1 MQILEL
7 AQRLT
12 QECKGYK
19 MYKLTNTT
27 LIIRLADNAFIPA
40 DFLNTDFQAYQE
52 WLNAGNIPQP
62 VDAETVEQAQAR
74 ITQQVQKRLD
84 DFAKTRNYDNCLS
97 ACSYV
102 ASTNDKF
109 KNEALYCIE
118 SRDQT
123 WLTCAEIINDAL
135 AGNRPMPDDISDF
148 ESELPVLTWP

>member
-1 MQILEL
+1 MHDFNQGFL
-7 AQRLT
+7 
-12 QECKGYK
+12 K
-19 MYKLTNTT
+19 MYKLTKTT
-27 LIIRLADNAFIPA
+27 SIIRLADNALIPA
-40 DFLNTDFQAYQE
+40 DSRNADFQIYQT
-52 WLNAGNIPQP
+52 WLEEGNVPQP

-74 ITQQVQKRLD
+74 ITQQVQERLD
-84 DFAKTRNYDNCLS
+84 NFARTRNYDNCLS

-123 WLTCAEIINDAL
+123 WLKCAEILNDAL

-148 ESELPVLTWP
+148 ESELPVLMWP

>member
-1 MQILEL
+1 
-7 AQRLT
+7 
-12 QECKGYK
+12 
-19 MYKLTNTT
+19 MYKLTKTT
-27 LIIRLADNAFIPA
+27 SIIRLADNALIPA
-40 DFLNTDFQAYQE
+40 DSRNIDFQEYE
-52 WLNAGNIPQP
+52 IWLAEGNAPQP
-62 VDAETVEQAQAR
+62 VDAETVEQVQAR
-74 ITQQVQKRLD
+74 ITQQVQQRLD

-123 WLTCAEIINDAL
+123 WLKCAEILNDAL

-148 ESELPVLTWP
+148 ENELPVLVWP

>member
-1 MQILEL
+1 
-7 AQRLT
+7 
-12 QECKGYK
+12 
-19 MYKLTNTT
+19 MYKLTKTT
-27 LIIRLADNAFIPA
+27 SIIRLADNALIPA
-40 DFLNTDFQAYQE
+40 DSRNIDFQEYE
-52 WLNAGNIPQP
+52 NWLAEGNVPQP
-62 VDAETVEQAQAR
+62 IDAETVEQVQAR
-74 ITQQVQKRLD
+74 ITQQVQERLD

-123 WLTCAEIINDAL
+123 WLKCAEILNDAL

-148 ESELPVLTWP
+148 ENELPALVWP

>member
-1 MQILEL
+1 
-7 AQRLT
+7 
-12 QECKGYK
+12 

-27 LIIRLADNAFIPA
+27 SVIRLSDNAFIPA
-40 DFLNTDFQAYQE
+40 DHSNTDFQVYQE
-52 WLNAGNIPQP
+52 WLNAGNTPQP

-74 ITQQVQKRLD
+74 ITQQVQQRLD

-97 ACSYV
+97 ACSYA

-109 KNEALYCIE
+109 KNEALYCVE

-123 WLTCAEIINDAL
+123 WLKCAEILNDAL

-148 ESELPVLTWP
+148 ENELPALTWP